1 MLIRRLMFICFISGT
16 LNPFAINAAEQ
27 KPLEKTDIG
36 AAKQVTRLLQQQLPE
51 VLDTLA
57 FNKVGSAKFSVLFWD
72 IYNSHLFTKSGRY
85 EENTNQDVIFK
96 IEYSKDITADELI
109 KRTVEQWQHLN
120 YKKSD
125 YEAFIPRLKSI
136 WPNISAGDSLTLYR
150 DSQSTE
156 FYFNNMN
163 IGVIDNE
170 EFYKLFLAIWL
181 SADTSEPELRQ
192 SLIGAD
198 SK

>member
-1 MLIRRLMFICFISGT
+1 MLTRRLIFICFIAAT
-16 LNPFAINAAEQ
+16 LSPFGINATEE
-27 KPLEKTDIG
+27 KPLENKDIETQ
-36 AAKQVTRLLQQQLPE
+36 KQLARLLQDQLPE
-51 VLDTLA
+51 ELETLA
-57 FNKVGSAKFSVLFWD
+57 FNKVGSAQFSVLFWD

-85 EENTNQDVIFK
+85 EENSDQDVIFK
-96 IEYSKDITADELI
+96 IEYLKDITAKELI
-109 KRTVEQWQHLN
+109 KRTVEQWQHLK

-125 YEAFIPRLKSI
+125 YETFIPNLKRI

-150 DSQSTE
+150 NNQSTE

-163 IGVIDNE
+163 IGDIDNE

-181 SADTSEPELRQ
+181 SPDTSEPELRQ
-192 SLIGAD
+192 SLIGVV

>member
-1 MLIRRLMFICFISGT
+1 MLIRRLVFVILLASLMSS
-16 LNPFAINAAEQ
+16 LVYAEET
-27 KPLEKTDIG
+27 KKRL
-36 AAKQVTRLLQQQLPE
+36 AKEQLPKE
-51 VLDTLA
+51 LSELA

-72 IYNSHLFTKSGRY
+72 IYDSHLFTKSGRY
-85 EENTNQDVIFK
+85 QEQSDQDVIFK
-96 IEYSKDITADELI
+96 IEYFRDISADELV
-109 KRTVEQWQHLN
+109 KRTVEQWQHLK

-125 YEAFIPRLKSI
+125 YETFIPNLKRI
-136 WPNISAGDSLTLYR
+136 WPDISAGDSLTLYR
-150 DSQSTE
+150 NNQSTE

-181 SADTSEPELRQ
+181 SPDTSEPELRQ
-192 SLIGAD
+192 SLIGIA